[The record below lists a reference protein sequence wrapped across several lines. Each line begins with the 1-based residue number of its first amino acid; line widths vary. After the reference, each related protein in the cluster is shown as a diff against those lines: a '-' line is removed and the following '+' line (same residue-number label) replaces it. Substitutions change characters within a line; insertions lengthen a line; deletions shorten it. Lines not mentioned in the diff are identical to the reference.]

1 METVEALLGLVHAK
15 YLKLASD
22 TMVHEGQAFE
32 ELCQRLAIQD
42 IASFS
47 TALSRPTSDEEGD
60 RNVQDLEMLPKAH
73 EVEAKRRPIR
83 QRYPTSKYRSHPEKM
98 QPKLGRKKKHRS
110 SCGDCLGCTRDE
122 DCGECDLCL
131 DKPKFG
137 GPGTKKQRCEL
148 RRCEFKNST
157 NILHMGRLRQ
167 EDPKEKEKGLHS
179 NSDALSA
186 MRANRVTRGASKQ
199 LTATQQNN
207 SGGRDQTKPTKSTD
221 KKKVKELFITRNN
234 VKTLQNHQ
242 NDKNPDHS
250 PETLP
255 KRMKQLELG
264 NSAPMAEFG
273 SRQSLK
279 CYICGKPESG
289 RSNLYGHYAG
299 SHFRDQ
305 LIELLDADRKHCEK
319 HNVTFENDAHMVI
332 HFGRVHDHSRK
343 KVDPSNPVP
352 VFFGQNSILFFKIWK
367 FSTKWSCAIL
377 RKTARDNAI

>member
-1 METVEALLGLVHAK
+1 MDETQILHASKTQVLLAPRDTTTCSKKPSLSLV
-15 YLKLASD
+15 
-22 TMVHEGQAFE
+22 Q
-32 ELCQRLAIQD
+32 
-42 IASFS
+42 
-47 TALSRPTSDEEGD
+47 
-60 RNVQDLEMLPKAH
+60 
-73 EVEAKRRPIR
+73 RRPIR
-83 QRYPTSKYRSHPEKM
+83 QRYPTSKCRSHPEKI
-98 QPKLGRKKKHRS
+98 QAKLMRKKKRRS
-110 SCGDCLGCTRDE
+110 NCGNCLSCTRDE

-137 GPGTKKQRCEL
+137 RPGTKKQRCEL

-343 KVDPSNPVP
+343 KWERRSSVP
-352 VFFGQNSILFFKIWK
+352 TFVLGK
-367 FSTKWSCAIL
+367 IL
-377 RKTARDNAI
+377 RKY